1 MVQQESVFSKQ
12 YITQQLAQTLG
23 QTLSESEFSKAFQ
36 QIQFL
41 EPSTGKQFWQA
52 SDATVGIY
60 IILAGK
66 VRLIGRDD
74 NLIASLKAPESFG
87 ELTLFPEGDFQ
98 PYAAR
103 ASVGLKLCYVPR
115 ECVQE
120 FIRKY
125 PNIREHLYQQALLRD
140 LLLLCRQ
147 TTTFQDSPVKELMNV
162 VSLLEQHHLEVGE
175 LPASLLKQQ
184 KLWLLRHGELLH
196 PDGRKLTPGSIYHP
210 SQSREERA
218 WQVTQPTE
226 LYSLGNSHWQT
237 ARQLIESNAIPLEE
251 EEKERWTDGE
261 RWSISSSP
269 IANPKSK
276 TRPQDA
282 VRGRQNPK
290 SSAST
295 VQGKTRKKI
304 SKAYFPNPSVK
315 VAHFWQRLTRRY
327 PFFRQQSASDCGAAC
342 LVMVGR
348 YWGKRFSINRLRDI
362 ANVDRNGTSL
372 RALAAAAESIGFS
385 TRPVKATLDK
395 LAKQNLPAIV
405 HWEGKHYIIVYEVT
419 RKRVIVGDPAI
430 GQRSL
435 NHAEFKAG
443 WNGYTLLLQ
452 PTALLKDADESSE
465 PFWRFFEL
473 VKPHW
478 LVLLE
483 VLIASVLIQ
492 LFGVVTPLLT
502 QLLLD
507 RVVVQRSTLTLTAVG
522 LGLLIF
528 SLFRVAMT
536 GLRQYL
542 LDHTANRVDLALIA
556 GFIKHTFRLP
566 LRFFEFRFVGD
577 IISRVQ
583 ENRKIQRFL
592 TGEALSISLD
602 LLTVFVYVG
611 LMFWYS
617 WKMALLV
624 LVIVPPFVLLALI
637 ATPFLQRV
645 SRDIFS
651 AYAVESSYLIESL
664 TGIRTIKSMAI
675 ERTVRWHWEELFH
688 KSITVIF
695 SGQVINNMLV
705 IFSSTIEAVATTA
718 LLWFGAWQVIQNEL
732 TIGQLVAFNML
743 LSTVIRPFQRLIVLW
758 NQLQEVIIAVERI
771 DDVIEA
777 EPEEDLEHQTRQ
789 NLPPI
794 HGHIRF
800 DRVTF
805 RYHPESE
812 VNTLENLSFEVQPGQ
827 TVALVGRSGSGKTT
841 ISKLMLGLYPPTEG
855 KILIDGYDITTIS
868 LSSLRQQIGVVD
880 QDTFL
885 FGGTIRQN
893 LSVGHPEASL
903 DEIIE
908 AAQQAGAH
916 QFIKELPAGYETQI
930 GEGGGM
936 LSGGQRQRLAIARAL
951 LGNPRLLIL
960 DEATSSLDA
969 ESERII
975 QNNLNKIVE
984 GRTTLIIAHRLSTV
998 RNADLILVLDRG
1010 VLVESGTHDSLMLRR
1025 GHYFYLNQQQF
1036 ASVG

>member
-12 YITQQLAQTLG
+12 YITQQLTQTLG
-23 QTLSESEFSKAFQ
+23 QALSESEVSNCLK
-36 QIQFL
+36 QIQYL

-66 VRLIGRDD
+66 VRLIGSDD
-74 NLIASLKAPESFG
+74 SLIASLEAPESFA
-87 ELTLFPEGDFQ
+87 ELTLFPQGEFQ

-103 ASVGLKLCYVPR
+103 ASVGLKLCYLPQ
-115 ECVQE
+115 ECLQNL
-120 FIRKY
+120 IRQY
-125 PNIREHLYQQALLRD
+125 PNIGDRLYQQALLWD

-147 TTTFQDSPVKELMNV
+147 TTSFRDSPVEELMKV
-162 VSLLEQHHLEVGE
+162 VSLLEQHDLQVGE

-184 KLWLLRHGELLH
+184 RFWLLRSGELLH
-196 PDGRKLTPGSIYHP
+196 PDNRKLTAGSIYTP

-226 LYSLGNSHWQT
+226 LYSLGDSHWQT
-237 ARQLIESNAIPLEE
+237 ALQLEE
-251 EEKERWTDGE
+251 REMGRAGDGE
-261 RWSISSSP
+261 SGRWGDGGRRKISRSP
-269 IANPKSK
+269 IQNPKSK

-290 SSAST
+290 SPEPA
-295 VQGKTRKKI
+295 VKGKTQNKI
-304 SKAYFPNPSVK
+304 SKAYFPSPSVK
-315 VAHFWQRLTRRY
+315 VGHFWQRVSRRY
-327 PFFRQQSASDCGAAC
+327 PFFRQQSMSDCGAAC

-362 ANVDRNGTSL
+362 TNADRNGASL
-372 RALAAAAESIGFS
+372 RGVAAAAEHIGFS
-385 TRPVKATLDK
+385 SRPVKATLDK

-405 HWEGKHYIIVYEVT
+405 HWEGKHYIVVYEIT

-430 GQRSL
+430 GPRTLS
-435 NHAEFKAG
+435 HAEFKAG
-443 WNGYTLLLQ
+443 WTGYTLLLQ

-473 VKPHW
+473 VKPHR

-483 VLIASVLIQ
+483 VLMASILIQ
-492 LFGVVTPLLT
+492 IFGLVTPLLT

-507 RVVVQRSTLTLTAVG
+507 RVVVQRSTLSLTAVG

-542 LDHTANRVDLALIA
+542 LDHTANRIDLALIA

-675 ERTVRWHWEELFH
+675 ERTVRWQWEGLFQ
-688 KSITVIF
+688 KSI
-695 SGQVINNMLV
+695 
-705 IFSSTIEAVATTA
+705 
-718 LLWFGAWQVIQNEL
+718 
-732 TIGQLVAFNML
+732 
-743 LSTVIRPFQRLIVLW
+743 
-758 NQLQEVIIAVERI
+758 
-771 DDVIEA
+771 
-777 EPEEDLEHQTRQ
+777 
-789 NLPPI
+789 
-794 HGHIRF
+794 
-800 DRVTF
+800 
-805 RYHPESE
+805 
-812 VNTLENLSFEVQPGQ
+812 
-827 TVALVGRSGSGKTT
+827 
-841 ISKLMLGLYPPTEG
+841 
-855 KILIDGYDITTIS
+855 
-868 LSSLRQQIGVVD
+868 
-880 QDTFL
+880 
-885 FGGTIRQN
+885 
-893 LSVGHPEASL
+893 
-903 DEIIE
+903 
-908 AAQQAGAH
+908 
-916 QFIKELPAGYETQI
+916 
-930 GEGGGM
+930 
-936 LSGGQRQRLAIARAL
+936 
-951 LGNPRLLIL
+951 
-960 DEATSSLDA
+960 
-969 ESERII
+969 
-975 QNNLNKIVE
+975 
-984 GRTTLIIAHRLSTV
+984 
-998 RNADLILVLDRG
+998 
-1010 VLVESGTHDSLMLRR
+1010 
-1025 GHYFYLNQQQF
+1025 
-1036 ASVG
+1036 